1 MGNYEGFFKKRKKK
15 EKQKKTKQ
23 NTKRLSFMTQFKIE
37 ILQPFTGCRKV
48 LGKIPGQRLQFE
60 GLQRVYLSS

>member
-1 MGNYEGFFKKRKKK
+1 MGNFWRVFSKIEKKKRKA
-15 EKQKKTKQ
+15 KQQ
-23 NTKRLSFMTQFKIE
+23 NTKRLSFMTQFKTE

-48 LGKIPGQRLQFE
+48 LGKMPGQRLQFE